1 MSVFHAFRS
10 LPVVREIHR
19 ADLLPE
25 RVSEYT
31 RDTITLGWEER
42 LKARARR
49 VSDSG
54 VEFGAA
60 LARGTM
66 LRGGDCFVL
75 DQLQIVVMIVER
87 AESVFIIAPQS
98 PEDCG
103 RYAYQIGNN
112 HLPLMIEDG
121 LLVCPDVPGVEQV
134 LALHDIEFVRA
145 SRPFTPLA
153 GLPDHRHT

>member
-1 MSVFHAFRS
+1 MSVFQAFRS
-10 LPVVREIHR
+10 LPVARDIYCV
-19 ADLLPE
+19 DSLPE
-25 RVSEYT
+25 RAHSYA
-31 RDTITLGWEER
+31 RDTITLDWEER

-49 VSDSG
+49 VSDG
-54 VEFGAA
+54 GAEFGAA

-75 DQLQIVVMIVER
+75 DQLQIVVMVVER
-87 AESVFIIAPQS
+87 AEPVFVIAPRS
-98 PEDCG
+98 PEEWG

-112 HLPLMIEDG
+112 HLPVMIEDG
-121 LLVCPDVPGVEQV
+121 LLVCPDVPGMEQV
-134 LALHDIEFVRA
+134 LALHAIEFVRA